1 MTRVVTILT
10 VVAMLVAGAA
20 VVTWLAGVP
29 PFGERTPPEPET
41 TLEDRLLDAAEV
53 GDAAAA
59 AQALTEGAR
68 VDAADPF
75 GRTAL
80 MLAAAGGHD
89 ATLATLLEAAA
100 DVHATSEAGWTA
112 LMFAADAAGS
122 ATTSLLLLNAG
133 SDPHVRDE
141 EGRRALELA
150 AANPAVRSSGLWSRL
165 EELSAWPQQLT
176 DLTGGVPFARGW
188 PSMYLVPIEGATISS
203 RASHLP
209 GAPRAYRNGTHEGF
223 DFYDGTVS
231 VEIGYGTPQRAAAS
245 GVVIRADRDYV
256 ELDQAGYDALIS
268 RAQSTLSTPPE
279 VLDALRGRQVWIRHP
294 GGFVTRYA
302 HLASVAEGIE
312 EGSEVRQGQVIG
324 TTGNSGT
331 LEAVQGTR
339 DGPHPHVE
347 LWRGEELYLGQGME
361 PGAIYAVAAQ
371 VFGLESLPPFT
382 DGGLVF

>member
-1 MTRVVTILT
+1 M
-10 VVAMLVAGAA
+10 
-20 VVTWLAGVP
+20 
-29 PFGERTPPEPET
+29 
-41 TLEDRLLDAAEV
+41 
-53 GDAAAA
+53 
-59 AQALTEGAR
+59 
-68 VDAADPF
+68 
-75 GRTAL
+75 
-80 MLAAAGGHD
+80 
-89 ATLATLLEAAA
+89 
-100 DVHATSEAGWTA
+100 
-112 LMFAADAAGS
+112 
-122 ATTSLLLLNAG
+122 
-133 SDPHVRDE
+133 
-141 EGRRALELA
+141 
-150 AANPAVRSSGLWSRL
+150 
-165 EELSAWPQQLT
+165 
-176 DLTGGVPFARGW
+176 
-188 PSMYLVPIEGATISS
+188 
-203 RASHLP
+203 
-209 GAPRAYRNGTHEGF
+209 
-223 DFYDGTVS
+223 
-231 VEIGYGTPQRAAAS
+231 
-245 GVVIRADRDYV
+245 VIRADRDYV

>member
-1 MTRVVTILT
+1 MTRVATILT

-41 TLEDRLLDAAEV
+41 TLEDRLMDAAEV

-59 AQALTEGAR
+59 AQALAEGAL
-68 VDAADPF
+68 VDGADPF
-75 GRTAL
+75 GRTPL

-89 ATLATLLEAAA
+89 ATLATLLDAGA
-100 DVHATSEAGWTA
+100 DVHATSQAGWTA

-122 ATTSLLLLNAG
+122 ASTPLLLLNAG

-150 AANPAVRSSGLWSRL
+150 AGNPAVRSSGLWSRL
-165 EELSAWPQQLT
+165 AELSAWPQQLT
-176 DLTGGVPFARGW
+176 DLTGGVPFARDW

-231 VEIGYGTPQRAAAS
+231 VEIAFDTPQRAAAS
-245 GVVIRADRDYV
+245 GVVIRADLDYV

-268 RAQSTLSTPPE
+268 RARSTLSTPPE

-294 GGFVTRYA
+294 GGFITRYA
-302 HLASVAEGIE
+302 HLASVAEGIA
-312 EGSEVRQGQVIG
+312 EGTEVRQGQVIG

-347 LWRGEELYLGQGME
+347 IWRGDELYLGQGME